1 MVVPSPRN
9 SLRPARGLLATLQSD
24 IASLG
29 EGEVVYATDEN
40 RFYVKEGGILTVASA
55 TAAQGVLADT
65 ATQPGDNNST
75 LTNDSG
81 FITLG
86 DVTSTANNLVYVNA
100 SEGDD
105 GTGALDDPGKPFLTI
120 KAALAAIP
128 PAGNYHVL
136 ISPGTYVEV
145 NPLNIPD
152 NVLVTSV
159 EDFASTVTVVPA
171 VNTDHLFVLGAAS
184 QIRSMVLIGPTSLGK
199 AALTFAGG
207 DNTTGLCQG
216 ITVVGQSGSQ
226 GDGFSLESTG
236 TGTFVVFLSRYGGS
250 ELKNIY
256 ACRGGNM
263 VVNASQVPS
272 LAGATVTNAFYIDK
286 SVNTTYSEFDI
297 LASSIQASYV
307 TEGIYVNG
315 GEVTGLNLNI
325 SSCQNGIVI
334 NTNDY
339 DVRIESGK
347 LEPAGNTFVVTSGI
361 TGSSGK
367 FFVFADLK
375 RQFDVQNPAWWSS
388 EHKIEFTTTND
399 NPETFFPTKQIWG
412 ASQVIGQSQKPG
424 QIYVGYGA
432 PHTNE
437 TSVFATSNNTS
448 TTEGNGLVDLTT
460 EASDKNAALT
470 FSFNSNAVDEAIYFC
485 TAARDTSNNLLK
497 HYGYCLAV
505 LTGDSR
511 DGEYIYE
518 IWNGSQWEKIY
529 VQSTSAMDGYNYAN
543 DHFWR
548 GSTIELQW
556 TSIEEN
562 TTWSLKTINGVN
574 AYWSR
579 IRIVSSPTTA
589 PVFYHLTAVPDGG
602 FIVTF
607 TGKQVFFGKGQFRR
621 STQVVGNSLS
631 ASGGVLTGTE
641 QIGTGVNQWSHQL
654 ANSTLD
660 GAGDRL
666 HWQYQIS
673 EGTCSAMP
681 IYFNVSFS
689 FAAGTGAATLPTL
702 GFTVHKIPVVGML
715 IADPNGGKVPVPRTN
730 VDTGLM
736 TDGNPT
742 SFQTTLVNDDLD
754 KIYNATFGP
763 YYIEDCYEG
772 DMLAC
777 YLELIDDGSANAD
790 ITIWNLSVRSFRWT
804 EGERQTV

>member
-1 MVVPSPRN
+1 MC
-9 SLRPARGLLATLQSD
+9 
-24 IASLG
+24 
-29 EGEVVYATDEN
+29 
-40 RFYVKEGGILTVASA
+40 
-55 TAAQGVLADT
+55 
-65 ATQPGDNNST
+65 
-75 LTNDSG
+75 
-81 FITLG
+81 
-86 DVTSTANNLVYVNA
+86 
-100 SEGDD
+100 
-105 GTGALDDPGKPFLTI
+105 
-120 KAALAAIP
+120 
-128 PAGNYHVL
+128 
-136 ISPGTYVEV
+136 
-145 NPLNIPD
+145 
-152 NVLVTSV
+152 
-159 EDFASTVTVVPA
+159 
-171 VNTDHLFVLGAAS
+171 
-184 QIRSMVLIGPTSLGK
+184 IR
-199 AALTFAGG
+199 
-207 DNTTGLCQG
+207 D
-216 ITVVGQSGSQ
+216 
-226 GDGFSLESTG
+226 
-236 TGTFVVFLSRYGGS
+236 R
-250 ELKNIY
+250 
-256 ACRGGNM
+256 
-263 VVNASQVPS
+263 
-272 LAGATVTNAFYIDK
+272 
-286 SVNTTYSEFDI
+286 
-297 LASSIQASYV
+297 ASYV

-325 SSCQNGIVI
+325 SDCQNGIII

-347 LEPAGNTFVVTSGI
+347 LEPAGNTFVVTSGV
-361 TGSSGK
+361 TGSNGK

-375 RQFDVQNPAWWSS
+375 KQFDVQNPVWWSS

-432 PHTNE
+432 PHTNQ

-448 TTEGNGLVDLTT
+448 TTEGNGLVDVTT
-460 EASDKNAALT
+460 EASDKNTALT
-470 FSFNSNAVDEAIYFC
+470 FGFNSNAVDEAIYFC

-562 TTWSLKTINGVN
+562 TTWNLKTINGVN

-681 IYFNVSFS
+681 VYFNVAFS